1 MGLRVLVLTN
11 QLTDFCGSELV
22 ALEVATWFDERHDR
36 VTLAANHVS
45 ERLRAVI
52 PTSFAVTEAIEEL
65 TLESFDLVW
74 CHHDLL
80 SLLPLSAFDAAA
92 RSESLPLVAFV
103 SLSPYEPYESVDP
116 EVAHALSAEV
126 FANSGETLRALV
138 SRGHGLLCEESIRI
152 FHNAAP
158 VRFWSARRSA
168 PLPAALSSLALVS
181 HHAPAEL
188 DAVVARLESAG
199 VSIWRI
205 GQAHD
210 YRRVEPGDLL
220 RVDAVL
226 SIGKTAVYALATE
239 TPVYLYDRF
248 GGDGWLTEES
258 FDANADFNFSGRP
271 ALRRLAPEELA
282 REILDGFPRAAEG
295 IRAITRGRDLAGFRL
310 DSHLE
315 PLRRR
320 ALARPGRAAA
330 LTRLSESLSAPRFR
344 AHLEGSRAKHQ
355 VMRRAYRTQQGL

>member
-1 MGLRVLVLTN
+1 M
-11 QLTDFCGSELV
+11 
-22 ALEVATWFDERHDR
+22 ALEVATWFDERRDA

-45 ERLRAVI
+45 ARLRASI
-52 PTSFAVTEAIEEL
+52 PASFAVTDAIEEL
-65 TLESFDLVW
+65 PLTRFDLVW

-80 SLLPLSAFDAAA
+80 SLLPLATFEAAA
-92 RSESLPLVAFV
+92 SAASLPLVASV

-138 SRGHGLLCEESIRI
+138 ARGHGLLSEETIRI

-158 VRFWSARRSA
+158 ARFWSARRPSSG
-168 PLPAALSSLALVS
+168 PVGSLSSLALVS
-181 HHAPAEL
+181 HHPPQEL
-188 DAVVARLESAG
+188 DAVVGHLEAAG
-199 VSIWRI
+199 VSTWRI

-210 YRRVEPGDLL
+210 YRRIEPEDLL

-226 SIGKTAVYALATE
+226 SIGKTVVYALATG

-248 GGDGWLTEES
+248 GGDGWLTEANFE
-258 FDANADFNFSGRP
+258 ANADFNFSGRP
-271 ALRRLAPEELA
+271 ALRRRPPEDLA
-282 REILDGFPRAAEG
+282 REILDHFPRGAEAM
-295 IRAITRGRDLAGFRL
+295 RAIVQSLDLEGYRL
-310 DSHLE
+310 ATHLE
-315 PLRRR
+315 SLRRR
-320 ALARPGRAAA
+320 AIARPGRAAA
-330 LTRLSESLSAPRFR
+330 VARLRENLGAPRFR